1 MAAMLRLR
9 PGALAVATVAFL
21 SIPSITRA
29 QPAPVEQHVED
40 VAAENPAEDVT
51 KWEVSLGGVLQTG
64 NTESYSIQG
73 ASLFEIIRGRH
84 GFVAEAQGNYGA
96 AQVDETTDEYE
107 DTARNV
113 RLRLRYD
120 FFLTNLDALFLAA
133 LFRHD
138 PFAGLDYRLSGQ
150 AGYARYVFREENH
163 RLWGEIGYD
172 LTYDNYDPDP
182 LIDPDTMMTLD
193 GSAVVHSARLFAG
206 YENIK
211 DENLQ
216 FRTGL
221 EALINIEEPA
231 DTRLTWDTSFRTKLA
246 GRLQLEI
253 KFLLQFDNRP
263 VPGNETLDTTTQ
275 LNLLYNLI

>member
-1 MAAMLRLR
+1 MRTLPPCARGAAI
-9 PGALAVATVAFL
+9 LASFL
-21 SIPSITRA
+21 LPSLAWA
-29 QPAPVEQHVED
+29 QPEAAEQHAED
-40 VAAENPAEDVT
+40 VAEEAPAEDVT

-64 NTESYSIQG
+64 NTESYSVQG

-96 AQVDETTDEYE
+96 AVVDDTTDEYE

-113 RLRLRYD
+113 RLRIRYD
-120 FFLTNLDALFLAA
+120 FFLTDLDAIFLAA
-133 LFRHD
+133 VFRHD

-150 AGYARYVFREENH
+150 VGYARYVFREEKH
-163 RLWGEIGYD
+163 RLWGELGYD

-182 LIDPDTMMTLD
+182 LLDDMMMVLD
-193 GSAVVHSARLFAG
+193 GTAVVHSARLFAG

-221 EALINIEEPA
+221 EVLINVEEPA
-231 DTRLTWDTSFRTKLA
+231 DTRLTWDSSFRTKLA
-246 GRLQLEI
+246 GRLQLEL

-263 VPGNETLDTTTQ
+263 VPGNESLDTTTQ